1 MRGREGSPAEGP
13 SEEEEEAGSTQDTA
27 VWNTIRDLHLELM
40 YMYHRVSHKLTTLHT
55 AAAAAGK
62 AQKSSKRSANSTVAV
77 SKIYPY
83 L

>member
-1 MRGREGSPAEGP
+1 MHGREGSPAEGAGK
-13 SEEEEEAGSTQDTA
+13 EEEEEAVSMQDTA

-55 AAAAAGK
+55 AAAGK
-62 AQKSSKRSANSTVAV
+62 AQKSSKRSTNSTVAV
-77 SKIYPY
+77 SKIYPN